1 MLTKRR
7 CPATGAINFYTRH
20 EPYIAVGTVI
30 PSGGPHVRY
39 VWHYH
44 GGATPAAGLACVWRA
59 VEQAIGEH
67 HRRARDHAVRCA
79 A

>member
-7 CPATGAINFYTRH
+7 CPATGAINFYSRQ
-20 EPYIAVGTVI
+20 EPFIAVGTVI
-30 PSGGPHVRY
+30 PSGEPVRY

-44 GGATPAAGLACVWRA
+44 GGATPAAGLAYDWRA
-59 VEQAIGEH
+59 VELAIGEH

>member
-7 CPATGAINFYTRH
+7 CPATGAINFYSRQ

-30 PSGGPHVRY
+30 RKGVPAHY

-44 GGATPAAGLACVWRA
+44 GGATPAAGLAYDWRA
-59 VEQAIGEH
+59 VEHAISEH
-67 HRRARDHAVRCA
+67 HRLAKTHSMRCA